1 MNLKLLL
8 KISFNSIKKH
18 KIRSFLTIL
27 GIIIG
32 IAAIIA
38 TLAIGHGAEE
48 KIKKEIMS
56 AGDNYIYIHAGNW
69 TQEGKIERNQKK
81 KVLQLTTGDLRM
93 LREQCPEIKQI
104 SPFMYAQDIASFEGN
119 NILTEIKG
127 GNNEIFK
134 IINRKVKKGTI
145 FTKEQI
151 KKGEK
156 VVVLGSKAAKDL
168 FRSVNPIE
176 KIIRIKNIPFRII
189 GVLNKIESYSGMHD
203 PNLNIF
209 IPFNT
214 LKKYIVHKRNN
225 KVYNILI
232 SAQKNE
238 EMPFLVRKLR
248 KILRYRRR
256 LTHKDPDD
264 FMIYDQRSM
273 LKAAHASASVLNIF
287 LLIIALISLI
297 VGGIGV
303 MNIMLVSVSERTR
316 EIGIRMALGA
326 TDTIILRQFI
336 LEAITLC
343 FVGGILGIFAGTT
356 IPYITS
362 IFTKWPVVLKTSFI
376 FFAFTTTTFIG
387 IIFGYYPAKKASKL
401 NPVEAL
407 SEK

>member
-1 MNLKLLL
+1 MNLKLLI

-32 IAAIIA
+32 IASIIA

-48 KIKKEIMS
+48 KIKKEILA

-69 TQEGKIERNQKK
+69 TQEGKIESNHKK
-81 KVLQLTTGDLRM
+81 KVHQLTSNDLRI
-93 LREQCPEIKQI
+93 LKEQCREIKQI
-104 SPFMYAQDIASFEGN
+104 SPFMYAQEVVSFEGN
-119 NILTEIKG
+119 NILTEIKS
-127 GNNEIFK
+127 GNNEIFN
-134 IINRKVKKGTI
+134 IINRKIKNGTI
-145 FTKEQI
+145 FTKGQT

-168 FRSVNPIE
+168 FKSLEPVE
-176 KIIRIKNIPFRII
+176 KIIRINNIPFRVI
-189 GVLNKIESYSGMHD
+189 GVLNKVESYSGVHN

-214 LKKYIVHKRNN
+214 LKKYIIHKRNN
-225 KVYNILI
+225 KVYNIII
-232 SAQKNE
+232 SANKNE

-248 KILRYRRR
+248 NILRYRRR
-256 LTHKDPDD
+256 LSQKDSDD

-326 TDTIILRQFI
+326 TDKLILRQFI
-336 LEAITLC
+336 LEAIALC
-343 FVGGILGIFAGTT
+343 FIGGIFGVFAGIT

-362 IFTKWPVVLKTSFI
+362 FFTKWPVVIKTSFMLS
-376 FFAFTTTTFIG
+376 AFTTTTLIG
-387 IIFGYYPAKKASKL
+387 IIFGYYPAKKASRL